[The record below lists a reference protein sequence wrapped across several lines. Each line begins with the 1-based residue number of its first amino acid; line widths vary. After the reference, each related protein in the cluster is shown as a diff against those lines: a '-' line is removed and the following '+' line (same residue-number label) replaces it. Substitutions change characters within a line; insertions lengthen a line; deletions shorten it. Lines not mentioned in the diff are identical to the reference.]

1 MKLFNADECIFL
13 DYVTL
18 VVSASFLEF
27 IICYDF
33 ISYLKYLFL
42 YLISLSAEDLP
53 HARDW
58 EEESEASRQRAYSQI
73 GGGGGRLTPTA
84 LQVDRHLHDRW
95 SVLFPGGEVVV
106 SSRK

>member
-42 YLISLSAEDLP
+42 YLISLSAEDLS
-53 HARDW
+53 HARD
-58 EEESEASRQRAYSQI
+58 
-73 GGGGGRLTPTA
+73 
-84 LQVDRHLHDRW
+84 
-95 SVLFPGGEVVV
+95 
-106 SSRK
+106 

>member
-53 HARDW
+53 HARD
-58 EEESEASRQRAYSQI
+58 
-73 GGGGGRLTPTA
+73 
-84 LQVDRHLHDRW
+84 
-95 SVLFPGGEVVV
+95 
-106 SSRK
+106 